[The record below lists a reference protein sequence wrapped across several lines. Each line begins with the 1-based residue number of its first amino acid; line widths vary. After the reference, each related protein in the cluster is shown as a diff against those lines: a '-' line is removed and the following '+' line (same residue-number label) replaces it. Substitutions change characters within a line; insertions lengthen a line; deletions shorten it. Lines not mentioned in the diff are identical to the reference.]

1 MTNWYSGIYKAF
13 VIASVIS
20 FIISFFS
27 SGTVSLGSILAGYS
41 LLILGIMMI
50 LLILFNKILAVTQG
64 QSLFQIIYSIF
75 SFTGP
80 FILMLAI
87 IGFILYLI
95 IFYKQPITE
104 GHVSKSYYTF
114 SNINIILLLLQIY
127 LVYLNI
133 DTDKFETTGKISKV
147 TSSLLYLLGVLTGIC
162 SIILFTILKYFR
174 TDGFTN
180 NI

>member
-1 MTNWYSGIYKAF
+1 
-13 VIASVIS
+13 
-20 FIISFFS
+20 
-27 SGTVSLGSILAGYS
+27 
-41 LLILGIMMI
+41 
-50 LLILFNKILAVTQG
+50 
-64 QSLFQIIYSIF
+64 
-75 SFTGP
+75 
-80 FILMLAI
+80 MLAI